1 MNAYPY
7 NLHLLIIYSAS
18 TTAIANNVYYF
29 TFIFIAI
36 HFPFNDTL
44 PLKCHI
50 LFHILI
56 LFLILFPLTHMLKKL
71 FLMLK
76 KFAFLTTKKVCLLL
90 FYFVF

>member
-18 TTAIANNVYYF
+18 TTTIANNVYYF

-44 PLKCHI
+44 PLKCQI
-50 LFHILI
+50 LL
-56 LFLILFPLTHMLKKL
+56 LFVILFPLTHMLKRIVSQ
-71 FLMLK
+71 
-76 KFAFLTTKKVCLLL
+76 A
-90 FYFVF
+90 